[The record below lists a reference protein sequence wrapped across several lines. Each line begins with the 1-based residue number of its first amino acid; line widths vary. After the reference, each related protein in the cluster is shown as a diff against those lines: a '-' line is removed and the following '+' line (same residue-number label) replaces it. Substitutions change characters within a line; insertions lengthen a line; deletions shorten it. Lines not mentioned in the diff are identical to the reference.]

1 VSKFKARQNAAKAK
15 VQKFR
20 RDLEEARPRS
30 RTIDVAFAT
39 IEHDAAT
46 GGAVLGAALAFRIFL
61 FLVPYVFVLVYG
73 FGLASS
79 AADADPHDLANK
91 AGIAGLMAS
100 TVEVAADQSLF
111 TRIVVFVTAS
121 VTLFIAS
128 RSLLKVLAITHAL
141 VWRQPGRSYPRLT
154 RAALALI
161 GVVTAGL
168 ALVQLL
174 IWLRG
179 ESFLVGFIC
188 ELLFVGVPG
197 GLWLFFSWRHLAH
210 APDATWKDLLP
221 GAVLIGVGV
230 QILHLVTVFWFT
242 RYLASKSQT
251 YGAIGSALAILLWA
265 YLCGRLLAGSA
276 ALNAAFY
283 ERHERT

>member
-15 VQKFR
+15 AQSFR

-79 AADADPHDLANK
+79 AADADPQDLANK

-100 TVEVAADQSLF
+100 TVEVAAEQSLF

-141 VWRQPGRSYPRLT
+141 VWRQPGRRYPRLT

-161 GVVTAGL
+161 AVVTACL

-179 ESFLVGFIC
+179 ESFLVGFIG

-230 QILHLVTVFWFT
+230 QILHFVTVFWIT

-276 ALNAAFY
+276 VLNAAFY
-283 ERHERT
+283 DRHEPT